1 MDERPRAAARV
12 TLAAAASAADDGPG
26 RPRVVGVGAPGTSA
40 SRTRRFC
47 RGVGGRGRGEADEGG
62 GRGGGG
68 GARRVTTGIGLF
80 ADCRK
85 QSAKA
90 EKRSAKALPTVFR
103 LGSRQRGAGRED
115 VGKEFF
121 SDCLPDSSR

>member
-1 MDERPRAAARV
+1 MGSNISDRHGSNKRV
-12 TLAAAASAADDGPG
+12 ST
-26 RPRVVGVGAPGTSA
+26 
-40 SRTRRFC
+40 
-47 RGVGGRGRGEADEGG
+47 
-62 GRGGGG
+62 
-68 GARRVTTGIGLF
+68 TTGIGLF